1 MHLHTDAATQHRQEG
16 GIFAWL
22 VEAVRT
28 YRLHQ
33 LQTHTQYAA
42 AAAPTTGPFYPLG
55 PWQPQRYQMTSI
67 DDDLS
72 PEKQWDDSVLTWSR
86 KSQRHSRVSFTD
98 VQEKS
103 TFFSSL
109 TTTLWCHLC
118 YVMGTAEK
126 GYLRFF
132 LRFSKNACFNPDTS
146 VGTTFWI
153 RRKMFICPRHPQT
166 IIR

>member
-1 MHLHTDAATQHRQEG
+1 MQTDAATQHRQEG
-16 GIFAWL
+16 GIYAWL

-28 YRLHQ
+28 RRLHQ
-33 LQTHTQYAA
+33 LQTHTQYA

-55 PWQPQRYQMTSI
+55 PWQPQRHQMTSI

-72 PEKQWDDSVLTWSR
+72 PEKQWDDSVLTWSL
-86 KSQRHSRVSFTD
+86 KSQRHSRVSLTD
-98 VQEKS
+98 VQEKW

-109 TTTLWCHLC
+109 TTTLWCHLW

-126 GYLRFF
+126 GYSRFF
-132 LRFSKNACFNPDTS
+132 LWFSKNACFNPDTS

-153 RRKMFICPRHPQT
+153 GKKMFICPRHTQAT
-166 IIR
+166 IR